1 MARARAAGLDAVA
14 LTDHDTVTGH
24 ARARQSLPAGLTLIP
39 GMEMSCRQD
48 GRSVHLL
55 AYLFDPDE
63 PRLAAECDRIRTAR
77 QDRARSVVARLAE
90 LGAPVTWEQVTAQAG
105 GGVVGRPHIARALL
119 AAGAVRTWDEAFGP
133 QWLGH
138 GGRAH
143 VTRYAPDPADAVG
156 LVRGAGGVAVLAHP
170 RSGGRALRMSDEVDR
185 RARRGRAGRDRG
197 QPPRAH
203 RRRPGR
209 AGRAGRRSRSGGHR
223 RQRRS
228 RDADRGPDRLRY
240 HRAASVRA
248 SDLAGHRRRSG
259 NGTLNP
265 AGPFPAMRQ
274 WARAPGRKGR
284 TAWQPVLT
292 RWSPPG

>member
-1 MARARAAGLDAVA
+1 MRADLHCHSNASDGTRPPAEVMARARAAGLDAVA

-24 ARARQSLPAGLTLIP
+24 APARQSLPAGLTLIP

-119 AAGAVRTWDEAFGP
+119 ATGAVRTWDEAFGP

-143 VTRYAPDPADAVG
+143 VTRHAPDPADAVG
-156 LVRGAGGVAVLAHP
+156 LVRGADGVAVLAHP
-170 RSGGRALRMSDEVDR
+170 RSGGRALRMSDESI
-185 RARRGRAGRDRG
+185 AALAAAGL
-197 QPPRAH
+197 
-203 RRRPGR
+203 
-209 AGRAGRRSRSGGHR
+209 AGIEVSHPEHT
-223 RQRRS
+223 
-228 RDADRGPDRLRY
+228 ADD
-240 HRAASVRA
+240 RAALAALAADLGLVA
-248 SDLAGHRRRSG
+248 TGGSDDHGTQTGDRIGCDTIAPDQYERLVSLATGAVPETGH
-259 NGTLNP
+259 
-265 AGPFPAMRQ
+265 
-274 WARAPGRKGR
+274 
-284 TAWQPVLT
+284 
-292 RWSPPG
+292 